1 MCFNINKMRN
11 IKFLKVKD
19 KVNEGQETLMN
30 TGLFAIGSYCIVA
43 LGTLDYMRILK
54 IANRVEIQ

>member
-1 MCFNINKMRN
+1 MRN

-43 LGTLDYMRILK
+43 LGTPHYINILK
-54 IANRVEIQ
+54 KSNRRKNV

>member
-1 MCFNINKMRN
+1 MNKMRN
-11 IKFLKVKD
+11 VKFLKVKD

-43 LGTLDYMRILK
+43 LGTPHYINILK
-54 IANRVEIQ
+54 KSNRRKNV